1 MVCFSQPNKQK
12 GSGIIDSLMK
22 NFTFEKYPGERHAYS
37 LNPNTFMKPF
47 SYVGPGTAVKLRE
60 QLGDNVALDDLDK
73 FAKEH
78 DYAYLHEKEAYDRD
92 HDKQKHINNV
102 WAADDK
108 FINQAA
114 NSKNEVIMGPIASKL
129 IQTKEN
135 LEKAG
140 MDTKRFSGFG
150 TETCLRDTCANH
162 ASDPVARLRQLARKH
177 YNKQQRTVDK
187 KDPQNKLIKG
197 GIGPLAAIAIPALG
211 ALAGKLTS
219 DLYDFV
225 KRKIT
230 GSGVKMNH
238 KTQKDQKEFLLNLIK
253 HV

>member
-1 MVCFSQPNKQK
+1 MVCFSQPDKQK

-22 NFTFEKYPGERHAYS
+22 NFTFEKYPGERHGYS

-47 SYVGPGTAVKLRE
+47 SYVGPGTVVKLRE
-60 QLGDNVALDDLDK
+60 QLGDNVPLDDLDK

-78 DYAYLHEKEAYDRD
+78 DYAYLREKEAYDRD
-92 HDKQKHINNV
+92 HDRQKHINNV

-108 FINQAA
+108 FVNQAA

-150 TETCLRDTCANH
+150 T
-162 ASDPVARLRQLARKH
+162 DPVARLRQLARKH

-187 KDPQNKLIKG
+187 KEPQNKLIKG

-230 GSGVKMNH
+230 GSGIKMNH

>member
-1 MVCFSQPNKQK
+1 
-12 GSGIIDSLMK
+12 
-22 NFTFEKYPGERHAYS
+22 
-37 LNPNTFMKPF
+37 
-47 SYVGPGTAVKLRE
+47 
-60 QLGDNVALDDLDK
+60 
-73 FAKEH
+73 
-78 DYAYLHEKEAYDRD
+78 
-92 HDKQKHINNV
+92 
-102 WAADDK
+102 
-108 FINQAA
+108 
-114 NSKNEVIMGPIASKL
+114 MGPIASKL

-150 TETCLRDTCANH
+150 T
-162 ASDPVARLRQLARKH
+162 DPVARLRQLARKH

-187 KDPQNKLIKG
+187 KETSRFAHSIRTSEPQNKLIKG

-230 GSGVKMNH
+230 GSGIKMNH
-238 KTQKDQKEFLLNLIK
+238 KTQKDQKEFLLNLEK
-253 HV
+253 STA